1 MCVII
6 YSQFFPRVWGF
17 TVGKK
22 QKVSRVVLGIW
33 WACVVSIAAVVGLV
47 WWNKRDGADSAAGW
61 AWIDVVSLTLS
72 PVQHTGLPP

>member
-17 TVGKK
+17 TVGKQ

-33 WACVVSIAAVVGLV
+33 WGCVLSIVIVVGIVTTMGLQGGY
-47 WWNKRDGADSAAGW
+47 DADGW
-61 AWIDVVSLTLS
+61 AWIDVVSS
-72 PVQHTGLPP
+72 PTPRNRNP